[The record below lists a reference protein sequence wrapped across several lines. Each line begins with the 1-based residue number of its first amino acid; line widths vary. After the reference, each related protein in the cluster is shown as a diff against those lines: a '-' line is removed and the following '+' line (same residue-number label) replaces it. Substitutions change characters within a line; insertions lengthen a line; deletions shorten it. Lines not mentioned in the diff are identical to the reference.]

1 MHSDLLIE
9 EGSPYRE
16 KLLKLLEEEYAQ
28 EREGT
33 HVSDLILCIRE
44 QVFRKLEPRAIDERD
59 LVSYALG
66 EGAHVALQRLAEKGS
81 AIAERE
87 ITVDG
92 VIGTIDLFDGVPIEI
107 KTIRS
112 DDDSVRP
119 FHVTQLKYYMAMT
132 NSNVGILLYL
142 MVNNRGRPF
151 RFRTITLNDSELAEV
166 KKEIENRAKLF
177 NDAVSSKNP
186 FAAPHVKKNL
196 NLVWK
201 CSYCKY
207 SQKCWSRED

>member
-1 MHSDLLIE
+1 MLIE

-16 KLLKLLEEEYAQ
+16 KLLKLLEEQYAQ

-44 QVFRKLEPRAIDERD
+44 QVFRKLEPKAIDERD

-66 EGAHVALQRLAEKGS
+66 EGAHVALQKLAEKGS

-87 ITVDG
+87 IKVDG

-107 KTIRS
+107 KTMRS
-112 DDDSVRP
+112 DDDSVRS

-166 KKEIENRAKLF
+166 RTEIENRAKLF
-177 NDAVSSKNP
+177 NDALSSKNP

-196 NLVWK
+196 DLVWK

>member
-1 MHSDLLIE
+1 MLIE
-9 EGSPYRE
+9 DGSPYRE
-16 KLLKLLEEEYAQ
+16 KLLKLLEEEYSQ
-28 EREGT
+28 ERGGT

-44 QVFRKLEPRAIDERD
+44 QVFRKLEPQAIDERD
-59 LVSYALG
+59 LASYALG

-81 AIAERE
+81 AMAEKE
-87 ITVDG
+87 VEVGG

-107 KTIRS
+107 KTVRS

-119 FHVTQLKYYMAMT
+119 FHVTQLKYYMSMT

-151 RFRTITLNDSELAEV
+151 RFRTVTLNDSELTQV
-166 KKEIENRAKLF
+166 RVEIESRAKVF
-177 NDAVSSKNP
+177 NDAVSTKNP
-186 FAAPHVKKNL
+186 FGAPHVKKDL

>member
-1 MHSDLLIE
+1 MLIE
-9 EGSPYRE
+9 DGSPYKD

-44 QVFRKLEPRAIDERD
+44 QVFRKLEPKPIDERD
-59 LVSYALG
+59 LASYALG
-66 EGAHVALQRLAEKGS
+66 EGAHVALEKLAEKGS
-81 AIAERE
+81 AIAEKE
-87 ITVDG
+87 ITFDG
-92 VIGTIDLFDGVPIEI
+92 VIGTVDLFDGVPIEI

-119 FHVTQLKYYMAMT
+119 YHVTQLKYYMAMM

-142 MVNNRGRPF
+142 MVNNRYRPF
-151 RFRTITLNDSELAEV
+151 RFRTITLNNDELAGV
-166 KKEIENRAKLF
+166 KKEIEERGKTF
-177 NDAVSSKNP
+177 IDAVNARDP
-186 FAAPHVKKNL
+186 FVAPHVKRDI

-201 CSYCKY
+201 CQYCRYKE
-207 SQKCWSRED
+207 KCWNRED